1 MSARQVPPAWQ
12 HQGVNEIGIRR
23 ATALDNELLAR
34 LAAETFPGNFVGL
47 DEPAGMKGYI
57 ETRFTPDVQ
66 AAELAEPR
74 STFFIAY
81 LGGEPVGYARVR
93 EEEYPEALTSTNA
106 TEIHR
111 LYVVQ
116 QHWSAGIGRAL
127 MQACIEEVR
136 ARGREV
142 VWLGAWS
149 ENPRAVAFYRS
160 LGFVDVGTKTFLLGE
175 ELHDDLIFEL
185 RL

>member
-1 MSARQVPPAWQ
+1 
-12 HQGVNEIGIRR
+12 VNEIGIRR

-34 LAAETFPGNFVGL
+34 LAAETFPGNFVGM

-57 ETRFTPDVQ
+57 ETRFTPEQQ
-66 AAELAEPR
+66 ATELAESG
-74 STFFIAY
+74 STFFIGY
-81 LGGEPVGYARVR
+81 LAGEPVGYARVR
-93 EEEYPEALTSTNA
+93 EDETPDVLSSSDAA
-106 TEIHR
+106 EIHR

-116 QHWSAGIGRAL
+116 KHWSSGVGRAL
-127 MQACIEEVR
+127 VEACIEEVR
-136 ARGREV
+136 NRGRKV
-142 VWLGAWS
+142 LWLGAWS

-160 LGFVDVGTKTFLLGE
+160 LGFVDVGTKKFRLGE